1 MENGHEGERKSM
13 SGSSEQRPAQNA
25 QQSAQQSASQNAPQ
39 KPSIE
44 FTRCALNAMKTLDVA
59 LAYHFDWL
67 KTLHRT
73 LVCAG
78 PSNPDD
84 QARDA
89 HCRCRFGQ
97 WYYGQGMA
105 DLGAEPGFQAL
116 DAVHRDMHVAAAALL
131 SRHDAGQPVN
141 GADYDRFMELAIG
154 FKQGVRLFQYEI
166 MNRVCVV
173 DQLTG
178 VWNRHAMYLRL
189 AEEMERIQRG
199 GRGGVLCMMDIDHF
213 KAVNDSY
220 GHPAG
225 DKVLQE
231 VAALLTRGLRRYDAV
246 FRFGGEEFL
255 VCLPDTTLSDARVL
269 MERMR
274 QELSELD
281 ISVGTHRL
289 KVTASLG
296 LAELGGLLALDE
308 TIEWADHALL
318 MAKASGRNQVCVWD
332 DAQQGQHPLK

>member
-1 MENGHEGERKSM
+1 M
-13 SGSSEQRPAQNA
+13 SVSSEQRPAQNA
-25 QQSAQQSASQNAPQ
+25 QQSASQNAPQ
-39 KPSIE
+39 KLSIE

-131 SRHDAGQPVN
+131 LRHDAGQPVDS
-141 GADYDRFMELAIG
+141 ADYDRFMELAIG

-189 AEEMERIQRG
+189 AEEMERIHRG
-199 GRGGVLCMMDIDHF
+199 GRSGVLCMMDIDHF
-213 KAVNDSY
+213 KVVNDSY
-220 GHPAG
+220 GHPVG
-225 DKVLQE
+225 DLVLQE
-231 VAALLTRGLRRYDAV
+231 VAALLTRCLRRYDAV

-255 VCLPDTTLSDARVL
+255 ICLPDTSIPDARLL
-269 MERMR
+269 MDRVRLEM
-274 QELSELD
+274 SELD
-281 ISVGTHRL
+281 ITVGEKPLR
-289 KVTASLG
+289 VTASLG
-296 LAELGGLLALDE
+296 LAELGGLLTLDE
-308 TIEWADHALL
+308 SIEWADRALL
-318 MAKASGRNQVCVWD
+318 MAKASGRNRVCVWD
-332 DAQQGQHPLK
+332 DDAKTSENRSA

>member
-1 MENGHEGERKSM
+1 MNGSA
-13 SGSSEQRPAQNA
+13 EQRPAKNA
-25 QQSAQQSASQNAPQ
+25 PQSAPQ
-39 KPSIE
+39 KPGIE
-44 FTRCALNAMKTLDVA
+44 FTRCALNAMKTLDIA
-59 LAYHFDWL
+59 LAHHFDWL
-67 KTLHRT
+67 KILHRT

-78 PSNPDD
+78 QSNPDD
-84 QARDA
+84 QATDA
-89 HCRCRFGQ
+89 HCRCRFGR

-131 SRHDAGQPVN
+131 LRHDAGQPVDS
-141 GADYDRFMELAIG
+141 ADYDRFMELAIG

-189 AEEMERIQRG
+189 AEEMERIHRG
-199 GRGGVLCMMDIDHF
+199 GRSGVLCMMDIDHF
-213 KAVNDSY
+213 KAVNDTY
-220 GHPAG
+220 GHPVG
-225 DKVLQE
+225 DMVLQE
-231 VAALLTRGLRRYDAV
+231 VATLLTQRLRRYDAV

-255 VCLPDTTLSDARVL
+255 ICLPDTTVSDARVL

-281 ISVGTHRL
+281 ILVGAHRL

-296 LAELGGLLALDE
+296 IAELGGLLALDE

-318 MAKASGRNQVCVWD
+318 MAKAGGRNQVCVWD
-332 DAQQGQHPLK
+332 DVQRPLK

>member
-1 MENGHEGERKSM
+1 MNE
-13 SGSSEQRPAQNA
+13 SSEQRPV
-25 QQSAQQSASQNAPQ
+25 QQVPE

-44 FTRCALNAMKTLDVA
+44 FTRCALSAMKTLDVA

-78 PSNPDD
+78 PSRPDD
-84 QARDA
+84 QAEDA
-89 HCRCRFGQ
+89 HCRCRFGR
-97 WYYGQGMA
+97 WYYGQGMT
-105 DLGAEPGFQAL
+105 DLGAEPGYQAL
-116 DAVHRDMHVAAAALL
+116 EVVHREMHAAAAALL
-131 SRHDAGQPVN
+131 SRHDAGLTVD
-141 GADYDRFMELAIG
+141 GMDYDRFMELAIE
-154 FKQGVRLFQYEI
+154 FKQRVRVFQYEI

-199 GRGGVLCMMDIDHF
+199 GRSGVLCMMDIDHF
-213 KAVNDSY
+213 KLVNDTY

-225 DKVLQE
+225 DAVLQE
-231 VAALLTRGLRRYDAV
+231 VAALLTRRLRRYDAV

-255 VCLPDTTLSDARVL
+255 ICLPDTTVADATSL

-274 QELSELD
+274 EELSELEV
-281 ISVGTHRL
+281 SVGAHRL
-289 KVTASLG
+289 KITASLG

-332 DAQQGQHPLK
+332 DAKETECQHLSK